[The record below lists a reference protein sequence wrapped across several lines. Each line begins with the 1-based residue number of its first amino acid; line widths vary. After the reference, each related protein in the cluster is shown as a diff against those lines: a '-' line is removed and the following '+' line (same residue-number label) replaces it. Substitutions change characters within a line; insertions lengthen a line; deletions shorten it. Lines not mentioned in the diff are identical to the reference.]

1 MTADDGGYCRIRRPI
16 AEHRL
21 VPLAARGGQTS
32 ERLKQLD
39 RRFITLSRRFPN
51 QAQALFYVCFTS
63 ESIYIIDAKEVLTL
77 CTSLFGGF
85 AQPSQR
91 FSLIFFDAYAFHI
104 TSCKLAL

>member
-1 MTADDGGYCRIRRPI
+1 MTADTAASAALSPSIALCRS
-16 AEHRL
+16 L
-21 VPLAARGGQTS
+21 QGGGQTS